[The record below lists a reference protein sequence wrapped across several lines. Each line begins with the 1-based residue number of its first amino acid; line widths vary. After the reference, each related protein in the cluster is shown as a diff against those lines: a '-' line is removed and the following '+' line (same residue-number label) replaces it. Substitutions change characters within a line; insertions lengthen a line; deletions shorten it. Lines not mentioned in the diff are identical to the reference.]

1 MQTAH
6 DVASNQGVP
15 VPPAVVTV
23 TSTPRGMLR
32 RFLVFR
38 HRFTRSQ
45 GTEVIG
51 HIAEF
56 LDHFGVAEIARSR
69 ITRAAERDG
78 ADVPLFARCRS
89 DLAMRRLC
97 SGTPTATLG

>member
-1 MQTAH
+1 M
-6 DVASNQGVP
+6 
-15 VPPAVVTV
+15 PPAVVTV

-38 HRFTRSQ
+38 HRFTRSEGAQ
-45 GTEVIG
+45 ILG
-51 HIAEF
+51 HVAEF
-56 LDHFGVAEIARSR
+56 LDHLGVAEIARSR
-69 ITRAAERDG
+69 VASAAERDR
-78 ADVPLFARCRS
+78 ANVPLFARCRS